1 MKVAQI
7 MSLDPSRCSRDESL
21 SSAVGKLWSADCGAL
36 PVVDGDGR
44 VTGMITDRDIAIALG
59 FSTRPASETTVG
71 VVATGA
77 LFSCRKGELL
87 EAVLERMSAR
97 GVRRLP
103 VVDEDGRLVG
113 MLSLNDLI
121 GKAPELGARRILA
134 ALERIGRRTPP
145 DRGEEAPAPFGA
157 IAAATQGEA
166 VRERILEYCGGFRGE
181 PPTAWRVAALGGARA
196 LCHPDGAP
204 VAADLESL
212 TSLLSEGADVCRS
225 LGDRE
230 SSLVHLDL
238 DYSNPEDP
246 AEPYRSPALVFGRL
260 EPVYE
265 AVRAAFL
272 RRGIQPLCLMTG
284 RGYHFIAAIEAG
296 TPLYRAVVS
305 IGGLV
310 PTLEARYS
318 ALNALSAPD
327 ALERGRAH
335 EGIGRLLEHLAHE
348 VIRELRPSSPLP
360 ITLADVP
367 PAPSGPFVCLDL
379 SAYGDPLDERYIR
392 CAFSSNQ
399 RSHALG
405 IAPDRPFVFSIPRD
419 ATPLQELL
427 GIRESPERVATLA
440 RGVTA
445 RIPLVPGDSAS
456 WVTEYLASPLAAFHQ
471 QYDHDPGGSASNAW
485 LESPSLPRC
494 AEIPLDFPSPSLLK
508 PVYLRTVAYVL
519 WGLGCSPRFI
529 GELVQSRYE
538 ADHDWGQTFSRYDP
552 ATRARFYVRLFCG
565 ALAAGLEEEGD
576 FSCETQRQRGA
587 CPDLDCG
594 HDLQRFARRAL
605 ARTASEGGPS

>member
-7 MSLDPSRCSRDESL
+7 MSIDPSRCSRDESL
-21 SSAVGKLWSADCGAL
+21 SSVAGKLWSADCGAL

-59 FSTRPASETTVG
+59 FSCRPASEMTVG
-71 VVATGA
+71 AVATRE

-103 VVDEDGRLVG
+103 VVDEGGKLVG

-121 GKAPELGARRILA
+121 ARAPELGARRILA
-134 ALERIGRRTPP
+134 ALETIGRRTPP
-145 DRGEEAPAPFGA
+145 DRGEEAPDPFA
-157 IAAATQGEA
+157 EIAAATSDEA
-166 VRERILEYCGGFRGE
+166 VRERIREYCGSTRGG
-181 PPTAWRVAALGGARA
+181 PPTAWRLAALGGSRA

-204 VAADLESL
+204 VATDLDSL
-212 TSLLSEGADVCRS
+212 SSLLSEGADVCRS

-230 SSLVHLDL
+230 SSLVHLDV
-238 DYSNPEDP
+238 DYSNPLDP
-246 AEPYRSPALVFGRL
+246 AEPYRSPAIVFMRL
-260 EPVYE
+260 EPVYQ

-284 RGYHFIAAIEAG
+284 RGYHFIAAIPAG
-296 TPLYRAVVS
+296 TPLHQAVVS
-305 IGGLV
+305 IGDLV
-310 PTLEARYS
+310 PTLEARYC
-318 ALNALSAPD
+318 ALAALPD

-392 CAFSSNQ
+392 CAFSPNQ

-405 IAPDRPFVFSIPRD
+405 IAPEKPYTFSLPRD
-419 ATPLQELL
+419 GTPLAELL
-427 GIRESPERVATLA
+427 AIRESAEQVAAFA
-440 RGVTA
+440 RRIPA
-445 RIPLVPGDSAS
+445 RIPLVPGDSTS
-456 WVTEYLASPLAAFHQ
+456 WVAEYLASPLAAFHQ
-471 QYDHDPGGSASNAW
+471 QYDHDPGGAASNAW

-576 FSCETQRQRGA
+576 FSCDTQRQRGA

>member
-7 MSLDPSRCSRDESL
+7 MSIDPSSCSRDESL
-21 SSAVGKLWSADCGAL
+21 SSVAGKLWSADCGAL

-44 VTGMITDRDIAIALG
+44 VAGMITDRDIAIALG
-59 FSTRPASETTVG
+59 FSSRPASETTVG
-71 VVATGA
+71 EVATGA
-77 LFSCRKGELL
+77 VFSCRKGELL
-87 EAVLERMSAR
+87 EAVLERMAAR

-103 VVDEDGRLVG
+103 VVDENGRLLG

-121 GKAPELGARRILA
+121 ARAPDLGARRILA
-134 ALERIGRRTPP
+134 ALERIGRRTSPHRP
-145 DRGEEAPAPFGA
+145 EAAPAPFDA
-157 IAAATQGEA
+157 IAAATDDEA
-166 VRERILEYCGGFRGE
+166 VRERILEYCGGVRGA
-181 PPTAWRVAALGGARA
+181 PPTAWHLAALGGSQARY
-196 LCHPDGAP
+196 HPDGAP
-204 VAADLESL
+204 VAAELGSL
-212 TSLLSEGADVCRS
+212 SSLLSEGADVCRS

-230 SSLVHLDL
+230 SSLVHLDV

-246 AEPYRSPALVFGRL
+246 AEPYRAPEPVFRRL

-272 RRGIQPLCLMTG
+272 RRGIHPLCLMTG
-284 RGYHFIAAIEAG
+284 RGYHFIAAIPQG
-296 TPLYRAVVS
+296 TPLSEAVVS

-310 PTLEARYS
+310 PSLEARYR
-318 ALNALSAPD
+318 ALGTPG

-348 VIRELRPSSPLP
+348 VIRGLRPDSPLP
-360 ITLADVP
+360 IALADVP
-367 PAPSGPFVCLDL
+367 PAPPGPFVCLDL
-379 SAYGDPLDERYIR
+379 SAYGDPLDERSVR

-405 IAPDRPFVFSIPRD
+405 IAPERPFVFTLPRNGM
-419 ATPLQELL
+419 PLTELL
-427 GIRESPERVATLA
+427 EVRESPERVAALA
-440 RGVTA
+440 RLA
-445 RIPLVPGDSAS
+445 PAPIPSVSGDSTS
-456 WVTEYLASPLAAFHQ
+456 WVDEYLASPLAAFHR
-471 QYDHDPGGSASNAW
+471 QYDLDPGSPAPSAW

-529 GELVQSRYE
+529 GELVRSRYE
-538 ADHDWGQTFSRYDP
+538 ADHGWGQTFSRYDP

-565 ALAAGLEEEGD
+565 ALASGLEEPGD
-576 FSCETQRQRGA
+576 FSCDTQRQRGA
-587 CPDLDCG
+587 CPGLDCG
-594 HDLQRFARRAL
+594 HDLARFARKAL
-605 ARTASEGGPS
+605 SRGGPP